1 MHFNVINCNH
11 GSNVSLL
18 FNYLDDFS
26 ELSDRGNIKN
36 PELADINLDNISDD
50 DLSNLFQ
57 SEEVIKRENDISFHT
72 SNNK

>member
-1 MHFNVINCNH
+1 MLVYCY
-11 GSNVSLL
+11 
-18 FNYLDDFS
+18 YLDDFS

>member
-1 MHFNVINCNH
+1 MVQMLVYCY
-11 GSNVSLL
+11 
-18 FNYLDDFS
+18 YLDDFS

>member
-1 MHFNVINCNH
+1 MLVYCY
-11 GSNVSLL
+11 
-18 FNYLDDFS
+18 YLDDFS

-72 SNNK
+72 SKNK

>member
-1 MHFNVINCNH
+1 MLVYCY
-11 GSNVSLL
+11 
-18 FNYLDDFS
+18 YLDDFS

-72 SNNK
+72 SDNK